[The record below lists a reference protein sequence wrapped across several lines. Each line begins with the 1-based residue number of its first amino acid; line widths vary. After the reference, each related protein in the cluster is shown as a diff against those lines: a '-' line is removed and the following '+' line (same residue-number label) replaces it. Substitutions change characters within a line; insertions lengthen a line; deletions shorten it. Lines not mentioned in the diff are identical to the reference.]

1 MRALPDGLQKLIPLT
16 PAVFHVLLALSTGP
30 MHGYAIMLETKK
42 LSEGSFRMGPAT
54 LYSTIQRLV
63 SLHLIDETPGLSEED
78 SRRRDYGD
86 EMTAVFTELL
96 STETS
101 TYGRAALVFRALAEV
116 FTIALPGHLASEP
129 VISAG
134 LRADFARHS

>member
-1 MRALPDGLQKLIPLT
+1 MRALPDDLQKLIPLT

-63 SLHLIDETPGLSEED
+63 ALNLIDETTASPEED
-78 SRRRDYGD
+78 SRRRYY
-86 EMTAVFTELL
+86 ELTGAGQHL
-96 STETS
+96 LE
-101 TYGRAALVFRALAEV
+101 AEV
-116 FTIALPGHLASEP
+116 QRMNAAVRKANARLIKRPSEN
-129 VISAG
+129 
-134 LRADFARHS
+134 

>member
-54 LYSTIQRLV
+54 LYSTIQRLD
-63 SLHLIDETPGLSEED
+63 SLHLIDETPGFSEED
-78 SRRRDYGD
+78 SRRRYY
-86 EMTAVFTELL
+86 ELTGAGHQL
-96 STETS
+96 LE
-101 TYGRAALVFRALAEV
+101 AEV
-116 FTIALPGHLASEP
+116 QRMNAAVRMANARLTRRPSE
-129 VISAG
+129 S
-134 LRADFARHS
+134 